1 MQFKLKKIS
10 GDASFREFYRIQ
22 KKSKLFDTG
31 KISKKEKFKNL
42 VVYAAINDLLRR
54 NNIRAPRLINQ
65 YFDEDMME
73 IENLGDHSF
82 LEIIK
87 KRKIS

>member
-22 KKSKLFDTG
+22 KKANSSILVR
-31 KISKKEKFKNL
+31 SPKEKFKNL

-87 KRKIS
+87 KKEK